1 MQKSIFRNNSLLN
14 AVSTIGIAAG
24 LSGLS
29 AVSVAAQDTAEQS
42 TELVLEEIIVTA
54 GRREQSLQDVPAAV
68 SAINP
73 SDFTVKGLKQV
84 GEILNYTPGV
94 AYTDI
99 GTKGFGN
106 ISARGVPQSSSIPVF
121 GVYLD
126 DTPISTNSTFS
137 GGSTVMFDAMLM
149 DIERVEVIKGPQ
161 GTLYGA
167 TSVGGMMRYISRD
180 PAMEEMRVTA
190 GVDIATTDGGEM
202 SQVYNGRVS
211 VPLVKDKLGITVS
224 GFWQDIGGYVDQV
237 NPATGALVE
246 NDVDGSENLGY
257 AADLLFT
264 PTEELS
270 IRLKYMKQETDYGID
285 SGVQLAGHTTSDTS
299 MFDGYTTIAAPGEN
313 YLDYEIMSG
322 SINYD
327 FDTVTL
333 TSTTSRV
340 EYTFGGSS
348 DYTSIYGPVVDFYA
362 GRAPGTTTSVIFD
375 LLAGSEKFVQE
386 VRLTSER
393 MGNFEWI
400 AGLYYSEET
409 TANGQ
414 DLISTPAFDL
424 LTISFPSEYKEYA
437 GFGDVTYYFNEKFDV
452 TAGMRLSKN
461 KTTLSYVSTGL
472 LLGDAV
478 FESDPIKDTVDTY
491 LFSARYR
498 PTDNLSLY
506 ARVASGYR
514 PASANI
520 PILDPA
526 TGDNLAPP
534 MIDPDN
540 VWSYEVGAKGATDGN
555 VFSYDVALW
564 MIDWANFQA
573 FTSFSGVNTGGNAA
587 GGLSAHGFEGSFNI
601 RPTDALKLT
610 TNVTYSRS
618 KLNEDE
624 PGIGGVEGEQLPD
637 LPKWKGSFQADYMFD
652 LTDSWSGNAGFGV
665 RYTGKFISSYSASTS
680 TYPVQVDARTLV
692 DASLSFTNDN
702 VTIGLYATN
711 LFNKRALQGRSDV
724 IVGGGSSDSSG
735 IFERP
740 RTIGANMK
748 VDF

>member
-1 MQKSIFRNNSLLN
+1 MPRSIFRESSL
-14 AVSTIGIAAG
+14 
-24 LSGLS
+24 LS
-29 AVSVAAQDTAEQS
+29 AVSLAAVIAGVGSTGALAQSADTDREM
-42 TELVLEEIIVTA
+42 VLEEIIVTA

-68 SAINP
+68 TAINP
-73 SDFTVKGLKQV
+73 GDFTAKGLKQV

-94 AYTDI
+94 TFTDI

-180 PAMEEMRVTA
+180 PAMEELRVTA
-190 GVDIATTDGGEM
+190 GADVATTKDGEI

-211 VPLVKDKLGITVS
+211 VPLVKNKLGITLS
-224 GFWQDIGGYVDQV
+224 GFWQDIGGYVDFMDS
-237 NPATGALVE
+237 ATGNLIE
-246 NDVDGSENLGY
+246 EDVDGSENLGY

-264 PTEELS
+264 PTEELR

-285 SGVQLAGHTTSDTS
+285 SSVQLATYTSDEPLI
-299 MFDGYTTIAAPGEN
+299 DGYTTIAEPGDN
-313 YLDYEIMSG
+313 YLDYEIISG
-322 SINYD
+322 SIDYD
-327 FDTVTL
+327 FDNVTL
-333 TSTTSRV
+333 TSTSSWV

-348 DYTSIYGPVVDFYA
+348 DYTSIYGPVVDFYD
-362 GRAPGTTTSVIFD
+362 GRDPGTTTNVIFD

-400 AGLYYSEET
+400 AGLYYSDET
-409 TANGQ
+409 TSNSQ
-414 DLISTPAFDL
+414 DLVSTPAFDL
-424 LTISFPSEYKEYA
+424 LTISFPSEYKELA

-461 KTTLSYVSTGL
+461 KTTLSYDSTGL
-472 LLGDAV
+472 LLGTANIV
-478 FESDPIKDTVDTY
+478 SDPIKDTVDTY

-498 PTDNLSLY
+498 ATENLSLY

-514 PASANI
+514 PASANL
-520 PILDPA
+520 PIIDPA

-540 VWSYEVGAKGATDGN
+540 AWSYEVGAKGTTAGG
-555 VFSYDVALW
+555 VFGYDVAIW
-564 MIDWANFQA
+564 KIDWSNFQA

-587 GGLSAHGFEGSFNI
+587 HGLNAYGFEGAFNL
-601 RPTDALKLT
+601 RPTDAISLT
-610 TNVTYSRS
+610 ANATYSRS

-624 PGIGGVEGEQLPD
+624 PGFGGVKGEQLPD
-637 LPKWKGSFQADYMFD
+637 LPKWKLSLLADYMFD
-652 LTDSWSGNAGFGV
+652 VTDSWAGTAGFGV
-665 RYTGKFISSYSASTS
+665 RYTGKFMSSYGASTS
-680 TYPVQVDARTLV
+680 TYPVEVEDRTLV
-692 DASLSFTNDN
+692 DAHVSFTNDN
-702 VTIGLYATN
+702 VTFGLYATN
-711 LFNKRALQGRSDV
+711 LFNERALQGRTDD
-724 IVGGGSSDSSG
+724 ILGGGSSNSLAV
-735 IFERP
+735 FERP
-740 RTIGANMK
+740 RTIGANIK

>member
-1 MQKSIFRNNSLLN
+1 MRRSIFRKSSFLN
-14 AVSTIGIAAG
+14 AVSSIGIAAG

-29 AVSVAAQDTAEQS
+29 AVSVAAQDTAGQS

-68 SAINP
+68 SAIDP
-73 SDFTVKGLKQV
+73 GDFTVKGLKQV

-94 AYTDI
+94 TYTDI

-180 PAMEEMRVTA
+180 PAMEELRVTA
-190 GVDIATTDGGEM
+190 GADIATTKDGEI

-211 VPLVKDKLGITVS
+211 VPLVKDKLGITLS
-224 GFWQDIGGYVDQV
+224 GFWQDIGGYVDYV
-237 NPATGALVE
+237 NPATGAVVE
-246 NDVDGSENLGY
+246 EDVDGSENLGY
-257 AADLLFT
+257 AADILFK
-264 PTEELS
+264 PAEELS

-285 SGVQLAGHTTSDTS
+285 SGVQLGSYTSDAS
-299 MFDGYTTIAAPGEN
+299 MFDGYTTISEPGVS
-313 YLDYEIMSG
+313 YLDYEIISG

-327 FDTVTL
+327 FDSVSL
-333 TSTTSRV
+333 TSTSSWV
-340 EYTFGGSS
+340 EYKFGGIS
-348 DYTSIYGPVVDFYA
+348 DLTAAYGPAIDFFD
-362 GRAPGTTTSVIFD
+362 GRAPGTTTSVLLD

-400 AGLYYSEET
+400 AGLYYSEEDT
-409 TANGQ
+409 VNNQ
-414 DLISTPAFDL
+414 DVIATPAFDL
-424 LTISFPSEYKEYA
+424 LTISFPSKYKEFA

-452 TAGMRLSKN
+452 TAGVRLSKN

-472 LLGDAV
+472 LLGAAD

-506 ARVASGYR
+506 TRVASGYR
-514 PASANI
+514 PASANL

-540 VWSYEVGAKGATDGN
+540 AWSYEIGAKGNTENG
-555 VFSYDVALW
+555 VFGYDVAIW
-564 MIDWANFQA
+564 KIDWSNFQA

-587 GGLSAHGFEGSFNI
+587 HGLNAYGVEGAFNL
-601 RPTDALKLT
+601 RPTDALSLT
-610 TNVTYSRS
+610 ANATYSRS

-624 PGIGGVEGEQLPD
+624 PGFGGIKGEQLPD
-637 LPKWKGSFQADYMFD
+637 LPKWKLSLLADYMFD
-652 LTDSWSGNAGFGV
+652 VTDTWAGNAGFGV
-665 RYTGKFISSYSASTS
+665 RYTGKFMSSYGASTS
-680 TYPVQVDARTLV
+680 TYPVEVEARTLV
-692 DASLSFTNDN
+692 DAHVSFTNDN
-702 VTIGLYATN
+702 VTFGLYATN
-711 LFNKRALQGRSDV
+711 LFNERALQGRSDT
-724 IVGGGSSDSSG
+724 ILGGGSSDSNG

-740 RTIGANMK
+740 RTIGANVK

>member
-1 MQKSIFRNNSLLN
+1 MQKSIFRKTSLLS
-14 AVSTIGIAAG
+14 AVSTIGITASFMGMGA
-24 LSGLS
+24 SGAIAQDS
-29 AVSVAAQDTAEQS
+29 AAQDTEM
-42 TELVLEEIIVTA
+42 VLEEIIVTA

-68 SAINP
+68 SAIDP
-73 SDFTVKGLKQV
+73 GDFTVKGLKQV

-94 AYTDI
+94 TYTDI

-180 PAMEEMRVTA
+180 PAMEELRVTA
-190 GVDIATTDGGEM
+190 GADVATTKDGEI

-237 NPATGALVE
+237 NPATGALIAE
-246 NDVDGSENLGY
+246 DVDGSENLGY

-285 SGVQLAGHTTSDTS
+285 SGVQLLTYTSDES
-299 MFDGYTTIAAPGEN
+299 MFGGYTTIGAPGEN

-322 SINYD
+322 SINYE
-327 FDTVTL
+327 FDSVTL
-333 TSTTSRV
+333 TSTSSRV
-340 EYTFGGSS
+340 EYKFGGVS
-348 DYTSIYGPVVDFYA
+348 DLTAAYGPVVDFYD
-362 GRAPGTTTSVIFD
+362 GRDPGTTTSVLLD

-400 AGLYYSEET
+400 AGLYYSEEDT
-409 TANGQ
+409 INNQ
-414 DLISTPAFDL
+414 DVISTPAFDL
-424 LTISFPSEYKEYA
+424 LTIAFPSNYKEFA

-452 TAGMRLSKN
+452 TAGVRLSKN

-506 ARVASGYR
+506 TRVASGYR

-540 VWSYEVGAKGATDGN
+540 AWSYEIGAKGATNGN

-573 FTSFSGVNTGGNAA
+573 FTSFSGVNTGGNAT
-587 GGLSAHGFEGSFNI
+587 GGLSAHGFEGSFNL
-601 RPTDALKLT
+601 RPTDALTLT

-637 LPKWKGSFQADYMFD
+637 LPKWKGSFRADYLFD
-652 LTDSWSGNAGFGV
+652 VTDSWSGNAGFGV
-665 RYTGKFISSYSASTS
+665 RYSGKFMSSYSASTS
-680 TYPVQVDARTLV
+680 TYPVVVEARTLV
-692 DASLSFTNDN
+692 DANLSFTNDN

-711 LFNKRALQGRSDV
+711 LFNKRALQGRVDT
-724 IVGGGSSDSSG
+724 ILGGGSSNSTG
-735 IFERP
+735 VFERP
-740 RTIGANMK
+740 RTIGANLR